1 MGYTKT
7 EFGTMDDGRKVY
19 RYTLTNE
26 NGVSASF
33 TDLGGVWLTMVV
45 PDREGKM
52 ADVVLGYDTVD
63 MLLHGSG
70 HLGEPVGRYANRIG
84 GARFTLNGKTYEL
97 AKNSAGVNNLHSGPD
112 FYRDRVW
119 DTEVEEAGLGTV
131 IRFSL

>member
-7 EFGTMDDGRKVY
+7 ELGVMDDGKPVY

-33 TDLGGVWLTMVV
+33 TDLGGVWLTMMV
-45 PDREGKM
+45 PDRDGKM

-63 MLLHGSG
+63 MFLHGSG

-84 GARFTLNGKTYEL
+84 VSHFTQKGKE
-97 AKNSAGVNNLHSGPD
+97 
-112 FYRDRVW
+112 
-119 DTEVEEAGLGTV
+119 
-131 IRFSL
+131 